1 MINIDMTTSLYDD
14 LELPKTCTSEEIKQ
28 KYRILAQLHH
38 PDKGGDEEKFKR
50 IKLAYEVLSNPINRE
65 HYDATGDHYEDN
77 NLQSEVMSR
86 LSIMILFFIQ
96 NINPEIDDL
105 ILKIKIEIRSLQEQ
119 STNAITECN
128 NLITKLNLISKKIKL
143 KKEGENFLKA
153 VVDKKIVEIHTQ
165 LINHKKGLIIYA
177 KMLEVLEDYHF
188 SNTEWQL
195 LLQNTD
201 GPA

>member
-1 MINIDMTTSLYDD
+1 MTTSLYDD

-153 VVDKKIVEIHTQ
+153 VVDKKIV
-165 LINHKKGLIIYA
+165 LA
-177 KMLEVLEDYHF
+177 
-188 SNTEWQL
+188 S
-195 LLQNTD
+195 
-201 GPA
+201 PR